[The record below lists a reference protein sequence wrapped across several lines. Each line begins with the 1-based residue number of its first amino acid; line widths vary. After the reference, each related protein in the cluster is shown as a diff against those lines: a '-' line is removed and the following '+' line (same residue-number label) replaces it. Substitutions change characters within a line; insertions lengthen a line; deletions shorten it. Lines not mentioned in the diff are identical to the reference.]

1 MPFTCSRAPGAR
13 KKHGEMKPLRIRAK
27 TQHRTAALQARY
39 QRQFG
44 LFTMPECPMAR
55 AQFLFFF
62 GTDGNKKPP
71 QQINFP
77 GAPHPGGHGY
87 PARLHVRRS
96 KSQRGGKGKIGDAQ
110 LKAVPEVIL
119 GHLGNMYF
127 SHMLGRGRRAADGSS
142 G

>member
-1 MPFTCSRAPGAR
+1 MFPCPEGEE
-13 KKHGEMKPLRIRAK
+13 KHEEMKPLRIRVK
-27 TQHRTAALQARY
+27 TQRRTAALQARY
-39 QRQFG
+39 QTQFG

-87 PARLHVRRS
+87 AARLHVRRS
-96 KSQRGGKGKIGDAQ
+96 KSQRGGKGKSETRNSKQ
-110 LKAVPEVIL
+110 FPPFPEVIL

-127 SHMLGRGRRAADGSS
+127 SHTLGRGWRAADGSS